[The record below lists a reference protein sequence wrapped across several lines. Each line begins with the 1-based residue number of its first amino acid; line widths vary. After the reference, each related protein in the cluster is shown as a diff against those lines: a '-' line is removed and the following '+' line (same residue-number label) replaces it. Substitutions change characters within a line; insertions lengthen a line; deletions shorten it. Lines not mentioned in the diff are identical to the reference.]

1 MISKQASTL
10 PRRLI
15 RRYRSSDPFEL
26 ADALNI
32 TVLERG
38 DFKRQ
43 KGAGLFLTRTYV
55 WLWWFWRWA
64 ITRTNKLT
72 VRFSIDR
79 LKKSI
84 LSKIK
89 SRS

>member
-32 TVLERG
+32 TVLERS

-43 KGAGLFLTRTYV
+43 KG
-55 WLWWFWRWA
+55 
-64 ITRTNKLT
+64 
-72 VRFSIDR
+72 D
-79 LKKSI
+79 
-84 LSKIK
+84 SK
-89 SRS
+89 